1 MIERLFKLSQNHS
14 NTGTECLAGATTFL
28 TMAYIVFV
36 NPAMLAET
44 GMDKGAVFVATCLAA
59 ALGSMAMGLIAN
71 YPIALAPGM
80 GLNAYF
86 TYGVVIGMGI
96 PWPVA
101 LGAVFVSGVL
111 FLILA
116 LTKVREAIIN
126 AVPQSLKLAI
136 SAGIGLFLG
145 IIAFENAGLIE
156 GHRATLVTLGQ
167 LGRPEPL
174 LAAAGFMVMVALE
187 SRKIPGA
194 IMIGILGTAGAGM
207 ALGVTPF
214 GGFAALPPSLAP
226 TFLKMDVAGALNLGL
241 VTIVFALLFVDLFDN
256 AGTLI
261 GLAHRAG
268 MLDGQG
274 RLPRLGRALIADSLA
289 AMSGGLLGTSTTTS
303 YIESAAGINA
313 GGRTGLTA
321 LVTGSLFL
329 AALFLAPLAA
339 SIPAYATAPALL
351 FVACLMARSLA
362 DIAWDDLTEM
372 VPAVVTALAM
382 PLTFSIAHGISFGFI
397 SFVAIK
403 SLAGRGREV
412 GPGAWMLAGAF
423 VLKFVLLGSA

>member
-1 MIERLFKLSQNHS
+1 MLERLFHLSGHRTS
-14 NTGTECLAGATTFL
+14 LRTEVLAGVTTFL
-28 TMAYIVFV
+28 TMAYIIFV
-36 NPAMLAET
+36 NPAMLAQA

-59 ALGSMAMGLIAN
+59 AVGSAAMGLLAN

-86 TYGVVIGMGI
+86 TYGVVIGMGV

-111 FLILA
+111 FLVLA
-116 LTKVREAIIN
+116 VTRVREAIIN
-126 AVPQSLKLAI
+126 AVPQSLKLSI

-145 IIAFENAGLIE
+145 LISFENAGLIE
-156 GHRATLVTLGQ
+156 GHKATLITLGH
-167 LGRPEPL
+167 LDRPEPM
-174 LAAAGFMVMVALE
+174 LAAAGFVAMVGLE
-187 SRKIPGA
+187 ARRVPGA
-194 IMIGILGTAGAGM
+194 IMIAILGTAAAGM
-207 ALGVTPF
+207 LLGVTPF
-214 GGFAALPPSLAP
+214 DGIAAWPPSIAP
-226 TFLKMDVAGALNLGL
+226 TFLKMDVAGALDLGL

-268 MLDGQG
+268 MLDERG

-289 AMSGGLLGTSTTTS
+289 AMAGGVLGTSTTTS
-303 YIESAAGINA
+303 YIESASGINA

-321 LVTGSLFL
+321 VVTGLCFV

-339 SIPAYATAPALL
+339 AIPAYATAPALL

-362 DIAWDDLTEM
+362 EIVWDDVTEA

-382 PLTFSIAHGISFGFI
+382 PFTFSIAHGIAFGFI
-397 SFVAIK
+397 TYAAAK
-403 SLAGRGREV
+403 LLGGKARQV
-412 GPGAWMLAGAF
+412 GPTVWLLAGAF
-423 VLKFVLLGSA
+423 VLKFVLLGSG